1 MILSLPSP
9 PRLPAHTWRPLRSE
23 DGPALFKLE
32 ADCAPIDGGTS
43 MATIAGHETKL
54 EQSGDNLRTDT
65 LCAVDSTG
73 RFAAGACEHSAS
85 ATRSGQMV
93 TALAASRGSLL
104 QVQGVGADAEGLSNG
119 KGTVSQSTG

>member
-9 PRLPAHTWRPLRSE
+9 SNLPSHTWRPLRPE
-23 DGPALFKLE
+23 DAAALHQLE
-32 ADCAPIDGGTS
+32 LACAPIDGGTS
-43 MATIAGHETKL
+43 IATIADQKTKL
-54 EQSGDNLRTDT
+54 EEAGDNLTTDT

-73 RFAAGACEHSAS
+73 RLAAGACEHSAS